1 MRAVILNMFGG
12 DEHWLRRHWPAH
24 AVAANGEL
32 VVVDWDVAK
41 AAADLM
47 APGGPAEPAAEL
59 LGTLAE
65 PRPVAEL
72 A

>member
-1 MRAVILNMFGG
+1 MRGVILNMFGS
-12 DEHWLRRHWPAH
+12 DEHCLRRHWPAR

-32 VVVDWDVAK
+32 VVVDWGVAK

-47 APGGPAEPAAEL
+47 APGGPAGPADEL
-59 LGTLAE
+59 LGTLVE
-65 PRPVAEL
+65 QRPVAEL